1 MHNKWKLSQ
10 VVFYLRGLAF
20 NCFLLIKFMSDAERK
35 ELEEED
41 RLLKQLI
48 DFHDKNKGKLSM
60 TNEERERHIDA
71 ILERIW
77 QIKQRLKN

>member
-1 MHNKWKLSQ
+1 MEGKRSRFLPSRLS
-10 VVFYLRGLAF
+10 F
-20 NCFLLIKFMSDAERK
+20 NCFLLVKFMSDAERN

-41 RLLKQLI
+41 RLLKILI
-48 DFHDKNKGKLSM
+48 DFHNTRQRELSM
-60 TNEERERHIDA
+60 SDEEREQHIDA

>member
-10 VVFYLRGLAF
+10 VVFYLRGRAF
-20 NCFLLIKFMSDAERK
+20 NCFLLIMSDAERK

-71 ILERIW
+71 ILERI
-77 QIKQRLKN
+77 